1 MLCQVFGKVP
11 GTKQPSGEY
20 TNRFHGNSY
29 VPNTRQGEERLP
41 WDHTHQKVVFPV
53 YELRM
58 YAENHAHEGHCR
70 CEEYCM
76 RIAARENY
84 HRLF

>member
-58 YAENHAHEGHCR
+58 YAEIMHTRAIAGVRNIA
-70 CEEYCM
+70 CE
-76 RIAARENY
+76 
-84 HRLF
+84 

>member
-1 MLCQVFGKVP
+1 MTSLFVIRESYTKNKIQTFSDAIYCISCIICKRFGFYL
-11 GTKQPSGEY
+11 S
-20 TNRFHGNSY
+20 
-29 VPNTRQGEERLP
+29 L
-41 WDHTHQKVVFPV
+41 DI
-53 YELRM
+53 
-58 YAENHAHEGHCR
+58 ENHAHEGHCR